1 MKHDDMNARTRAKI
15 QRSFLTLMAQKG
27 YHHVTITDIISRADI
42 SRGTF
47 YLHYLD
53 KPDLL
58 AKIEADFTNEIRAR
72 IDDTQP
78 SPYRSV
84 ISTFNWFYANREALR
99 ILAGENGDANFVPS
113 LVQLLIERTAASD
126 QSDTSKNKLDL
137 PTYYALDLYTT
148 GFVHMIFNWLIQPV
162 PESPSEF
169 TEIFLAAEH
178 LSPDDLLRIIR
189 K

>member
-1 MKHDDMNARTRAKI
+1 MKHHDMNARTRAKI
-15 QRSFLTLMAQKG
+15 QRSFLTLMAHKG
-27 YHHVTITDIISRADI
+27 YHQVTITDIIGHADI

-58 AKIEADFTNEIRAR
+58 EKIEDKFIDEIRVR

-84 ISTFNWFYANREALR
+84 ISTFDWFYENREALR
-99 ILAGENGDANFVPS
+99 ILAGENGDANFVPR
-113 LVQLLIERTAASD
+113 LVQLLIDRTTVSV
-126 QSDTSKNKLDL
+126 QSETSQSKFDL
-137 PTYYALDLYTT
+137 PIYYALDLYIT

-178 LSPDDLLRIIR
+178 LSPDDLLRMIR